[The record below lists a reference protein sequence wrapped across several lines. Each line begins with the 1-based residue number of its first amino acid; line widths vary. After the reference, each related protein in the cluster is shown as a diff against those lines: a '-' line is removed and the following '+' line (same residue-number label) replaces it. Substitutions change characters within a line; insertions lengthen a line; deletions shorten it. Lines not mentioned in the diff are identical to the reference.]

1 MAALN
6 LSRNTYGES
15 VKHMECPFYF
25 EPKGCRKTAARC
37 LYAHHRTGQRAGK
50 PQHVDGFGSVAG
62 GNLSRARA
70 QRCQRTLQPW
80 RSGTGSQTPSPE
92 PQRPDQDSSSEAA
105 GSPTLT
111 PGSSPSIDGRPPAR
125 TLCAKC
131 QVSAP
136 EGGFCPAP
144 GCGAPRR
151 QASRKEPLPSPPP
164 PDKSDDD
171 SDDDWDVGAPLTTPD
186 WFEALLARPSM
197 YHYSKSF
204 LCKFNNGDI
213 MKRVEAQSPV
223 FDLVL
228 RKFFGGAENDQSVH
242 GSCQWDDEAP

>member
-6 LSRNTYGES
+6 LSRNTFGES

-25 EPKGCRKTAARC
+25 EPKGCRKTAALC
-37 LYAHHRTGQRAGK
+37 LYAHHRTGRRADK
-50 PQHVDGFGSVAG
+50 PQHYAGIGCVAG

-70 QRCQRTLQPW
+70 QRRQRTLQPW

-92 PQRPDQDSSSEAA
+92 PRRPNHDSSSEAA

-111 PGSSPSIDGRPPAR
+111 LTPSSSPSIDGRPPAR

-131 QVSAP
+131 HVSAP

-164 PDKSDDD
+164 PDM

-186 WFEALLARPSM
+186 WFEALV
-197 YHYSKSF
+197 
-204 LCKFNNGDI
+204 G
-213 MKRVEAQSPV
+213 
-223 FDLVL
+223 
-228 RKFFGGAENDQSVH
+228 SVMDP
-242 GSCQWDDEAP
+242 WD